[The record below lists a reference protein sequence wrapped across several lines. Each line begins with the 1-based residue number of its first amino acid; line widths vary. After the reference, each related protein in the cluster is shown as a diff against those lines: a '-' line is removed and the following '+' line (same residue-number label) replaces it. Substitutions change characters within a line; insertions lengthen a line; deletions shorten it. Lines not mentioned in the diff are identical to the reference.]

1 MRFFECGVLELVDNG
16 VEMES
21 VLVVLADVD
30 GRLFHAIKL

>member
-16 VEMES
+16 VEVES
-21 VLVVLADVD
+21 VIVVLADVD